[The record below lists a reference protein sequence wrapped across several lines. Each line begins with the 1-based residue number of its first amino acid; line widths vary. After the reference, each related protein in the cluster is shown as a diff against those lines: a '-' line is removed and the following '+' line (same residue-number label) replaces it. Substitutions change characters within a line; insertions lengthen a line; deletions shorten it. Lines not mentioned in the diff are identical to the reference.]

1 MPRLNVKD
9 KRKQQLIDANVV
21 SIAKRG
27 LADTT
32 ITHVSEG
39 ANLSR
44 GIVNFYFDSKE
55 KMMQETLA
63 HLLAEHDACWQEA
76 LAAAESLPPVD
87 KIQAVMRSLLADQQ
101 CSMRR
106 LAAMSAFIAH
116 AGTHAGYARML
127 RASDESFTGQL
138 KQLFQL
144 SGCEAKVSDLHAR
157 QVLAFIRGHHM
168 VTFLN
173 PDWGKPSA
181 FTNVWADML
190 RIWAGQAMAASQV
203 SEKPDIIKRPAEK
216 APQTQTPPPKK
227 ANANV
232 LPGQLDFGDLFAKT

>member
-63 HLLAEHDACWQEA
+63 HLLAEHDACWQHA
-76 LAAAESLPPVD
+76 LAIAGAASPIE
-87 KIQAVMRSLLADQQ
+87 KIQAVTRSLLADQQ

-116 AGTHAGYARML
+116 AGTHAGYAKML
-127 RASDESFTGQL
+127 RASDELFTKQL

-144 SGCEAKVSDLHAR
+144 SGCEAKASDLHAR

-190 RIWAGQAMAASQV
+190 RIWTGQGVAAPQ
-203 SEKPDIIKRPAEK
+203 PAEK
-216 APQTQTPPPKK
+216 PAIAKQADAKVVARPKK
-227 ANANV
+227 TSPHV
-232 LPGQLDFGDLFAKT
+232 LPGQLDFADLFAKT

>member
-76 LAAAESLPPVD
+76 LNVAAQHSPME
-87 KIQAVMRSLLADQQ
+87 KIQAVMRSLLSDHQ

-116 AGTHAGYARML
+116 AGTHAGYAKML
-127 RASDESFTGQL
+127 RASDEMFTKQL

-144 SGCEAKVSDLHAR
+144 SGCEAKASDLHAR
-157 QVLAFIRGHHM
+157 QVLSFIRGHHI
-168 VTFLN
+168 VAFLN

-181 FTNVWADML
+181 FTQMWSDML
-190 RIWAGQAMAASQV
+190 RIWTGQGVALQ
-203 SEKPDIIKRPAEK
+203 PAEK
-216 APQTQTPPPKK
+216 PVIAKAAPVQTAAKPKK
-227 ANANV
+227 TNPNT
-232 LPGQLDFGDLFAKT
+232 LPGQLDFADLFAKT

>member
-63 HLLAEHDACWQEA
+63 HLLAEHDACWRDA
-76 LAAAESLPPVD
+76 LSGASQLSALD
-87 KIQAVMRSLLADQQ
+87 KIQAVMRALLADQQ

-106 LAAMSAFIAH
+106 LAAMAAFIAH
-116 AGTHAGYARML
+116 AGTHTGYAKML
-127 RASDESFTGQL
+127 RASDEMFTKEL
-138 KQLFQL
+138 RQLFQL
-144 SGCEAKVSDLHAR
+144 CGCEAKASELHAR
-157 QVLAFIRGHHM
+157 QMLAFIRGHHM

-181 FTNVWADML
+181 FIDQWDHML
-190 RIWAGQAMAASQV
+190 RIWAGQSMAAPQ
-203 SEKPDIIKRPAEK
+203 PAEK
-216 APQTQTPPPKK
+216 PVIARPMAEREIAKSSPRAKK
-227 ANANV
+227 AIPHA
-232 LPGQLDFGDLFAKT
+232 LPGQLDFADLFAKT